1 MSRLARDKTR
11 PVPSVNSTRA
21 LLQNLYDTHLY
32 FVIQSSS
39 QLYSVY
45 KKRLYSDTIYKII
58 FYPIL
63 LTCQMHTDYTVNSAH
78 DLFIYKCS
86 VVFVICTGNMNQQLD
101 VVIVLIVLYT

>member
-1 MSRLARDKTR
+1 MRNLIQTDNSTPGWTFHSVVTHQTDMSRLARDKTC

-78 DLFIYKCS
+78 DLFI
-86 VVFVICTGNMNQQLD
+86 
-101 VVIVLIVLYT
+101 